1 MTVCT
6 LKSVQISVEFMD
18 EIENC
23 TFNIRDYGGKIMDN
37 EAIIRYKFY
46 LCRNF
51 LDKLLSEN
59 LVTEVQRGKIE
70 SAVIKR
76 LSEI

>member
-1 MTVCT
+1 M
-6 LKSVQISVEFMD
+6 QISVEFPNK
-18 EIENC
+18 IENC
-23 TFNIRDYGGKIMDN
+23 TFNIRVWRNKDMDN

-59 LVTEVQRGKIE
+59 LITEAQRRKIE
-70 SAVIKR
+70 KAVIKR
-76 LSEI
+76 ITEV

>member
-1 MTVCT
+1 M
-6 LKSVQISVEFMD
+6 
-18 EIENC
+18 N
-23 TFNIRDYGGKIMDN
+23 N
-37 EAIIRYKFY
+37 EAITRYKFY

-59 LVTEVQRGKIE
+59 LITEAQRRKIE

-76 LSEI
+76 LSDV

>member
-1 MTVCT
+1 M
-6 LKSVQISVEFMD
+6 
-18 EIENC
+18 N
-23 TFNIRDYGGKIMDN
+23 N

-51 LDKLLSEN
+51 LVKLLSEN
-59 LVTEVQRGKIE
+59 LITEAQRRKIE

-76 LSEI
+76 LAEV

>member
-1 MTVCT
+1 MN
-6 LKSVQISVEFMD
+6 K
-18 EIENC
+18 
-23 TFNIRDYGGKIMDN
+23 

-51 LDKLLSEN
+51 LNKLLNES
-59 LVTEVQRGKIE
+59 LITETQRRKIE

-76 LSEI
+76 LSED

>member
-1 MTVCT
+1 
-6 LKSVQISVEFMD
+6 MD
-18 EIENC
+18 
-23 TFNIRDYGGKIMDN
+23 K

-51 LDKLLSEN
+51 LDKLLNER
-59 LVTEVQRGKIE
+59 LITETQRRNIE

-76 LSEI
+76 LSKI